1 MATSKQKSP
10 MLLKKKPEEPSLPKS
25 NLNLKL
31 KPPLK
36 KESLVTV
43 HASFED
49 TDISESE
56 KELDLLVSSL
66 RLDLELETDK
76 KKKDLITLSPFPIS
90 CTPPEFYS
98 SKIDIDPS
106 FFDCSWI
113 SDNDS
118 PIPLTDF
125 KDCTHSDTPSPLFD
139 ESLC

>member
-1 MATSKQKSP
+1 MASSKQKSP

-36 KESLVTV
+36 KESLDTV

-76 KKKDLITLSPFPIS
+76 KKRTHLPHPPFLLALPPQNFTHLKLTMTLPF
-90 CTPPEFYS
+90 
-98 SKIDIDPS
+98 
-106 FFDCSWI
+106 
-113 SDNDS
+113 
-118 PIPLTDF
+118 LTA
-125 KDCTHSDTPSPLFD
+125 PG
-139 ESLC
+139 